1 MPASQPPQT
10 GWGSERRPEAAFE
23 QTGAMDAQPPAPSRM
38 QGPSGPQQM
47 PPRQTAQYPTGG
59 PATSTRRR
67 SAEETMVGGPEAR
80 RSRGGRGPGGP
91 EGPGRGGGGGGD
103 GGGSGKGRR
112 GWKRFI
118 PNWKIVMAALVVL
131 AAGMFGMIWVAYAG
145 TPLPRV
151 TQESAIAQES
161 VIYYRDGKTE
171 IGRWGTPRRI
181 IPLSDV
187 NDAVKD
193 ATIAIENKTFY
204 EDSGISIPGMV
215 RSVWMT
221 ATGQQVQGASTIT
234 QQMARNYYQGLS
246 QEQSIARKV
255 KEIFVAVKLNKEY
268 SKEKILEDYLNT
280 INYGRAYGIQA
291 AAEAYFGKGA
301 KAKKLTSEQAA
312 YLAARIQQ
320 PNWDME
326 DPRLKTRWAT
336 VIKYMSE
343 QFPTKY
349 GQLPA
354 TAKWPKIKKPS
365 EKDELAG
372 LKGYMIKEVLNELEG
387 RGYSNDLVERGGFK
401 IISTFDKQLMLD
413 AKKAA
418 EDVAGRMDTEYH
430 VGLASVDNKTGR
442 VLAFYGG
449 KNYLTDPWNEPFKS
463 YKQAASAFKPYVLAA
478 WLDAGYSLS
487 SYVPGNQTVPK
498 KLPGEQPGG
507 FRNSHNVGQAVDIVK
522 ATAASVN
529 TAYVSMAYK
538 LPGQLEAVQRI
549 VEEAGFGKKRMAD
562 DIKAHGYGFSIGSAL
577 VSPVEQ
583 AAGYSIFANG
593 GKHTD
598 YHVVQKII
606 KPSQK
611 VDFDDNRLTPRQVI
625 SAEAA
630 ADATVAMQ
638 AVLRPGGT
646 ANGKG
651 LGSRP
656 AAGKTGTNN
665 NEKEAWFVGYTPQI
679 STAVGFYREECKT
692 ASGKVVQPQHSNCPT
707 TDGKKNSK
715 YDGVTK
721 VYTQPFEKPLGFE
734 GAGPP
739 TEVWRAYMLA
749 AHETLKL
756 PIEPFPTR
764 ANIGQANNI
773 VEKPKPT
780 PTPTTDNPFGT
791 PEDPFGDNNDCGL
804 LGCGDNDSDN
814 SGLPED
820 GTTEADR
827 LGEVGTGEDPMGGGA
842 VVPDPM
848 ARPTRTDDE

>member
-1 MPASQPPQT
+1 
-10 GWGSERRPEAAFE
+10 
-23 QTGAMDAQPPAPSRM
+23 MDAQPPAPARS
-38 QGPSGPQQM
+38 SGPQQM
-47 PPRQTAQYPTGG
+47 PPQQTAQYPTGG
-59 PATSTRRR
+59 PPTSTRRR
-67 SAEETMVGGPEAR
+67 GAEETMVSGPEAR
-80 RSRGGRGPGGP
+80 RARGGRGPGGP
-91 EGPGRGGGGGGD
+91 EGPGRGGGGGGGD
-103 GGGSGKGRR
+103 SGKGRR

-118 PNWKIVMAALVVL
+118 PNWKIVMAAMVVM
-131 AAGMFGMIWVAYAG
+131 AAGVFGMIWVAYSG
-145 TPLPRV
+145 TPLPKV
-151 TQESAIAQES
+151 AQQGATAQES
-161 VIYYRDGKTE
+161 IIYYNDKKTE
-171 IGRWGTPRRI
+171 IARWGIPRKI
-181 IPLSDV
+181 IDISDV

-204 EDSGISIPGMV
+204 EDSGISIPGMI

-234 QQMARNYYQGLS
+234 QQMARNYYEGLS
-246 QEQSIARKV
+246 QEQSIQRKI
-255 KEIFVAVKLNKEY
+255 KEIFVAVKINKEY
-268 SKEKILEDYLNT
+268 SKDKILQDYLNT
-280 INYGRAYGIQA
+280 INYGRAFGIQA
-291 AAEAYFGKGA
+291 AAEAYFGKGK
-301 KAKKLTSEQAA
+301 KAKDLTPAQAA

-320 PNWDME
+320 PNWDSD
-326 DPRLKTRWAT
+326 DPRLRTRWST
-336 VIKYMSE
+336 VVQYMAE
-343 QFPTKY
+343 QFPQKY
-349 GQLPA
+349 ANLPT
-354 TAKWPKIKKPS
+354 TAKFPKTVKTS
-365 EKDELAG
+365 EKSELAG
-372 LKGYMIKEVLNELEG
+372 LKGYMVQEVLAELKRNNISGDE
-387 RGYSNDLVERGGFK
+387 VERGGFK
-401 IISTFDKQLMLD
+401 IVSTFDRKLMLD

-418 EDVAGRMDTEYH
+418 ESVTSRMDKEYH
-430 VGLASVDNKTGR
+430 VGLASVENKTGR

-449 KNYLTDPWNEPFKS
+449 RNYITDPWNEPFRS

-487 SYVPGNQTVPK
+487 SYVPGNETVPK
-498 KLPGEQPGG
+498 VLPGQQPGG

-538 LPGQLEAVQRI
+538 LPNQLEDVQRI
-549 VEEAGFGKKRMAD
+549 VEEAGLGKQRMEE
-562 DIKAHGYGFSIGSAL
+562 DIKAHNYGFSIGSAL

-593 GKHTD
+593 GKHID
-598 YHVVQKII
+598 YHVVQKVTD
-606 KPSQK
+606 PSGLVVYDPEK
-611 VDFDDNRLTPRQVI
+611 KSPRQVI

-638 AVLRPGGT
+638 AVLRAGGT
-646 ANGKG
+646 AAGKG

-665 NEKEAWFVGYTPQI
+665 DEKEAWFVGYTPQI
-679 STAVGFYREECKT
+679 STAVGFYREECRT
-692 ASGKVVQPQHSNCPT
+692 SSGKVVPPQHSNCPG

-715 YDGVTK
+715 YDGMTK
-721 VYTQPFEKPLGFE
+721 VYTKPYEVSLGFE

-756 PIEPFPTR
+756 PVEQFPTR
-764 ANIGQANNI
+764 ANIGQPENI

-780 PTPTTDNPFGT
+780 PTPTPDNPFGT
-791 PEDPFGDNNDCGL
+791 PEDPWGDDNGNDCGL
-804 LGCGDNDSDN
+804 LGCDDNSDN

-827 LGEVGTGEDPMGGGA
+827 LGDVGTGEDPMGGGA

-848 ARPTRTDDE
+848 TGSTRRDDE